1 MEEIVLGGEYIQ
13 HYNPFTSHRESTGT
27 STNMSV
33 TPRGLCTVTLPAMAG
48 QPAPI
53 SCAAVAHLSSLPL
66 HVSSETESLSQAG
79 SRESSPT
86 TSPWQPQLQRSPSTS
101 YANEKRPQMSA
112 VTTSPFPSLL
122 NFLLKVTAVHS
133 SYFAFS
139 NTFHGLMDGNAT

>member
-1 MEEIVLGGEYIQ
+1 
-13 HYNPFTSHRESTGT
+13 
-27 STNMSV
+27 MSV
-33 TPRGLCTVTLPAMAG
+33 TPRGLCTVTLPAMVG

-66 HVSSETESLSQAG
+66 HVMFWSSCETELLSQAG
-79 SRESSPT
+79 SWESSPT

-139 NTFHGLMDGNAT
+139 NTFHRLMDGNAT